1 MSSASSKSEYLLIFR
16 GTDCLA
22 TLSAEEIKKVMVEW
36 VAWSE
41 RLIAEG
47 RVKANRALGRTGK
60 IVSGKERNITDGPFA
75 EAKEAVAGYFL
86 VEVADLDEAL
96 AIAGECPTLS
106 CGATVEVRPMPKDCP
121 AHQLAAASVEEI
133 AGLFGQQS
141 ASKPGAAMAVSALQ
155 NL

>member
-1 MSSASSKSEYLLIFR
+1 MSSASAKSEYLLIFR

-22 TLSAEEIKKVMVEW
+22 SLSAAEIKKVMGEW
-36 VAWSE
+36 VAWSD
-41 RLIAEG
+41 RLIAED

-96 AIAGECPTLS
+96 AIARECPTLS
-106 CGATVEVRPMPKDCP
+106 CGATVEVRPMPKECP
-121 AHQLAAASVEEI
+121 AHQLAAATLGEIDGFFGRQSVPE
-133 AGLFGQQS
+133 S
-141 ASKPGAAMAVSALQ
+141 SAAMATSTL
-155 NL
+155 